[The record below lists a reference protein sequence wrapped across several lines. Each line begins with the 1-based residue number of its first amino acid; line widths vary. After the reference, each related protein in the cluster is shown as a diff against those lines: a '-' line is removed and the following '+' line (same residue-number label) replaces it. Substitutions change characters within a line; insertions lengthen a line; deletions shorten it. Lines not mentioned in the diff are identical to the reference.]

1 MKRQKPFFL
10 LFLSVSLL
18 TGCQK
23 EPSASSASLPQ
34 GSKDKTS
41 ENTSS
46 PSVTKKEDLVA
57 EHFSFDYYHE
67 SEQLN
72 CAAGL
77 ALIHLSCNSLFSSLS
92 LKWGDDN
99 APFEDYDSLYETDKL
114 SADEY
119 EYDFKD
125 HALIPSNATKLWL
138 LGYGKDGEILEKAT
152 NCRQERIQEA
162 GKASL

>member
-77 ALIHLSCNSLFSSLS
+77 VLIHLSCNSLFSSLS

-114 SADEY
+114 SADE
-119 EYDFKD
+119 
-125 HALIPSNATKLWL
+125 N
-138 LGYGKDGEILEKAT
+138 
-152 NCRQERIQEA
+152 
-162 GKASL
+162 

>member
-1 MKRQKPFFL
+1 M
-10 LFLSVSLL
+10 
-18 TGCQK
+18 
-23 EPSASSASLPQ
+23 PQ
-34 GSKDKTS
+34 GSEDKTS

-57 EHFSFDYYHE
+57 EHLSFDYYHD

-72 CAAGL
+72 CATGL
-77 ALIHLSCNSLFSSLS
+77 ALIHLSGNSLFSSLS

-119 EYDFKD
+119 EYDFKR

-138 LGYGKDGEILEKAT
+138 LGYGKDGKILEKAT
-152 NCRQERIQEA
+152 KDR
-162 GKASL
+162 S